1 MSVGKKRE
9 KKIPNFRTEEDEFDF
24 WSSHDSAEFFNDSEE
39 VRDKLEISKPKRQ
52 KQRITMLLDAGL
64 KARLKKIA
72 AEKGVPYQTLIQM
85 WLREKVNQEIKRRI
99 AS

>member
-1 MSVGKKRE
+1 MKKSE
-9 KKIPNFRTEEDEFDF
+9 QKIPKFRTEEDEFDF
-24 WSSHDSAEFFNDSEE
+24 WTSHDSAEFFNESEE
-39 VRDKLEISKPKRQ
+39 VQDRLEMSKPKRP

-72 AEKGVPYQTLIQM
+72 AEKGIPYQTLIQL
-85 WLREKVNQEIKRRI
+85 WLREKVNQEIRRRI

>member
-1 MSVGKKRE
+1 MKRSE
-9 KKIPNFRTEEDEFDF
+9 EKIPKFRTADEEFDF
-24 WSSHDSAEFFNDSEE
+24 WSSHDSADFFKDTEE
-39 VRDKLEISKPKRQ
+39 VQEKLEITRPKRP

-72 AEKGVPYQTLIQM
+72 AEKGIPYQTLIQM
-85 WLREKVNQEIKRRI
+85 WLREKVNQEIKKRI